1 MTKYET
7 IKMIDNKKEKIFQD
21 ILREFLDNSKT
32 TREQR
37 EDFTTWLYDYIY
49 QLNIK

>member
-1 MTKYET
+1 MDKQ
-7 IKMIDNKKEKIFQD
+7 KEKIFED
-21 ILREFLDNSKT
+21 ILREFIANSKT

-49 QLNIK
+49 QLNLN